1 MSTARE
7 YPDVIL
13 ALQQKKAELGESN
26 QGMVDLVLQA
36 GKITNKGTADKIFK
50 PGAEHQRFRYV
61 DSLQPYVE
69 VFLVE
74 DPPAEPKTLE
84 DARDLKLQ
92 LEALQ
97 TVVAEKGEMIA
108 LLRQQV
114 STQQRRI
121 ETQDEMVN
129 RLTSMIRS
137 RSIALGF
144 SAVVAVFYFLFVD
157 IPNPSVGITHLLS
170 LIFGS

>member
-13 ALQQKKAELGESN
+13 ALQQKKTELGESN
-26 QGMVDLVLQA
+26 QGMVDIVLRA

-50 PGAEHQRFRYV
+50 QGAEHQRFRYE

-74 DPPAEPKTLE
+74 NTPAEPLTLE
-84 DARDLKLQ
+84 DARELKIQ

-97 TVVAEKGEMIA
+97 TIVAEKGELIA
-108 LLRQQV
+108 TLRQQV
-114 STQQRRI
+114 STQQQRI
-121 ETQDEMVN
+121 RILDSMVKN
-129 RLTSMIRS
+129 
-137 RSIALGF
+137 RSIALTIAAVI
-144 SAVVAVFYFLFVD
+144 SACYFLLVD
-157 IPNPSVGITHLLS
+157 LPNPSVGLTYLLS
-170 LIFGS
+170 LIFGG